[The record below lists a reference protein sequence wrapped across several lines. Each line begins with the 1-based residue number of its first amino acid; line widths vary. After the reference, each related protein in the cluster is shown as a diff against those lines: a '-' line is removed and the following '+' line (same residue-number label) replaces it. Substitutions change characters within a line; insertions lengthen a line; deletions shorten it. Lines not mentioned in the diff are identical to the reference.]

1 MTIFFVLYFICGY
14 FACGYACNLI
24 YIMKYPEQK
33 DKAEQFANLLKEGAI
48 KQDAP
53 VLLMVFLTMW
63 PMYLGLVISCI
74 VPSNE
79 QPNNKKENN
88 HDSYYKYYIYDNTE
102 VGKIRYEINK
112 ETIEIFDG
120 ENWI

>member
-24 YIMKYPEQK
+24 YTMKYPEQK
-33 DKAEQFANLLKEGAI
+33 DKAT
-48 KQDAP
+48 
-53 VLLMVFLTMW
+53 LMVFLIMW
-63 PMYLGLVISCI
+63 PMYLGLIISCI
-74 VPSNE
+74 IPNNE
-79 QPNNKKENN
+79 PNKKENS
-88 HDSYYKYYIYDNTE
+88 HDSYYKYYIYDTTE

>member
-33 DKAEQFANLLKEGAI
+33 DKAT
-48 KQDAP
+48 
-53 VLLMVFLTMW
+53 LMVFLTMW

-74 VPSNE
+74 IPNNE
-79 QPNNKKENN
+79 SNKKENN
-88 HDSYYKYYIYDNTE
+88 YDSYHEYYIYDNTE